1 MAKQSGLSFYK
12 RKKKIS
18 SKAVR
23 EVFSWIFSI
32 LATAFLAVALVY
44 FFGMRTSVVGSSME
58 PRLLSEQEILV
69 DRFIYVLSSP
79 DYGDVV
85 LFLPNG
91 NQNSHYYTKRVVA
104 RPGDTV
110 VITDGVLYVN
120 GTASDLVTEKIYD
133 AGIAENELVL
143 GTGEYFVIGDN
154 TFSSED
160 SRSANIGPVSD
171 TDIVGKVWFSFATD
185 DGGEL
190 GFVKSE
196 VP

>member
-1 MAKQSGLSFYK
+1 MAKRTGLSFYK

-32 LATAFLAVALVY
+32 LATIFLAVALVY

-58 PRLLSEQEILV
+58 PRLLAEQEILV
-69 DRFIYVLSSP
+69 DRFLYVLSSP

-104 RPGDTV
+104 RPGDSV

-120 GTASDLVTEKIYD
+120 GEASDLVTDKIYE
-133 AGIAENELVL
+133 AGIAENELTL
-143 GTGEYFVIGDN
+143 GNGEYFVMGDN

-171 TDIVGKVWFSFATD
+171 KDIVGKVWFSFRTE

-196 VP
+196 AP

>member
-18 SKAVR
+18 SKAVK

-32 LATAFLAVALVY
+32 LATVFVAVALVY
-44 FFGMRTSVVGSSME
+44 FFGMRTSVVGAAME
-58 PRLLSEQEILV
+58 PGLSAEQEILV
-69 DRFIYVLSSP
+69 DRFIYVLTSP
-79 DYGDVV
+79 KYGDVV

-110 VITDGVLYVN
+110 QITDGVLYVT
-120 GTASDLVTEKIYD
+120 GEESPYVTEKIFD

-143 GTGEYFVIGDN
+143 GTGQYFVMGDN
-154 TFSSED
+154 TFASED

-171 TDIVGKVWFSFATD
+171 SDIIGKVWFSFATE
-185 DGGEL
+185 DGGEM

-196 VP
+196 VQ